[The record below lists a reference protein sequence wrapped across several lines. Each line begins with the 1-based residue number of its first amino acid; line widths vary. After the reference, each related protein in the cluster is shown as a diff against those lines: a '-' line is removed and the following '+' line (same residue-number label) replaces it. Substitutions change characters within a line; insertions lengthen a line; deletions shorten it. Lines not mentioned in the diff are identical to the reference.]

1 MACSC
6 VTSLFLSA
14 VITALF
20 SVSVAAPTRLD
31 DMEFLVRALSQ
42 DLSSVPDP
50 GIGDWFNGIA
60 NAVLRE
66 ISEFFNKDPSNIK
79 YFNECYKPYRDFVE
93 TGIKFLEKY
102 YSDETAMMNIVRVIK
117 SFLAAIDKMSN
128 GGAEAQWI
136 PQRSIQT
143 DY

>member
-14 VITALF
+14 AITALF
-20 SVSVAAPTRLD
+20 SASAAAPTRLD
-31 DMEFLVRALSQ
+31 DMEFLARVLSQ

-60 NAVLRE
+60 NAVLLE
-66 ISEFFNKDPSNIK
+66 ISEFFNKNPSNIK
-79 YFNECYKPYRDFVE
+79 TFNERFKPYRDFAE
-93 TGIKFLEKY
+93 TAIKFLEKY
-102 YSDETAMMNIVRVIK
+102 YSDETATMNIVCVIK

-128 GGAEAQWI
+128 GGVKTNQWV
-136 PQRSIQT
+136 PQPNVKN
-143 DY
+143 